1 MEWWQLL
8 IAFWFGG
15 VVLAMWK
22 IWRPA
27 LRVLQQVNPEN
38 PMSKQPI
45 LSTSVIL
52 FIFTLFL
59 PFMVVAILFDDKGY
73 KFTESFLKGA
83 MNKNDD
89 KKRL

>member
-45 LSTSVIL
+45 LSTLVIL
-52 FIFTLFL
+52 VLFTLFL

-73 KFTESFLKGA
+73 QFTESFIKGA
-83 MNKNDD
+83 MGKNDNE
-89 KKRL
+89 REL